1 MKSHLGVGFIALST
15 AFFATALHSV
25 AESASSDQ
33 AFVVAMT
40 MALAWALGAV
50 LASVV
55 GKDRRH
61 SGRMQI
67 GGVFALALSQMG
79 LSFISPVSFGAIGIT
94 AIVGIGAGFLL
105 VTMVCSHLELH
116 RQAEPMR
123 EAFVAFLAGKGAGF
137 LIGAIMVAIVDA
149 AHRTSLF
156 SMSAVLV
163 LVPLVAGKF
172 SEAVEARSR
181 LVRGVAGGLVI
192 VALLLL
198 VSPATTEHSVVAVSP
213 EPSSTIDLVRAPYV
227 VRPGRGLHVFLAGMV
242 SAEAVKSHLEAG
254 ARGVMAVVNGEHL
267 PASYLDLKGRDGVE
281 LFVSS
286 GSGRR
291 RIESEARRF
300 DLIQVFLESDSG
312 VGKSM
317 EQTQGLLTVEAFRL
331 YLDHL
336 KQDGIL
342 QLVPPVEG
350 LSGKRAQ
357 AVLATLSE
365 AWKRSGR
372 KDVDLHSLVVGHLS
386 TSEVDVLVV
395 TLKDVLKDERDH
407 LGGFFLVGQNE
418 RGWVL
423 PSDSSGPVMTDDK
436 PFLKETAPGGF
447 EGWLLGVTSA
457 AVLIALTAWIAAK
470 ERRKGVASQWQTFSI
485 AIFFGGLGL
494 SFALFSTFFEM
505 RAMRDW
511 GRPELASALV
521 AAALSVFAALGAQL
535 FAGHPKRRFGVR
547 IQPLANFVFAA
558 LFAYLAGAV
567 AEPLVASGGEIF
579 SILIGASVLI
589 PYGLLGGP
597 FFPNAMEEAAE
608 KLHPKSMYLLWASFA
623 AGASLGLYVGT
634 SLSASAGFSAVF
646 LAGVFVFA
654 WVAIIGGLVRPFS
667 LRKAGEGS

>member
-15 AFFATALHSV
+15 AFFAIALYSV
-25 AESASSDQ
+25 AESVSSDR

-40 MALAWALGAV
+40 IALAWAIGAV
-50 LASVV
+50 MAAVV
-55 GKDRRH
+55 GKERRH
-61 SGRMQI
+61 SGRLQV
-67 GGVFALALSQMG
+67 G
-79 LSFISPVSFGAIGIT
+79 GAIVLTLAQMTLAVVSPIGLVAIGLAASIGIC
-94 AIVGIGAGFLL
+94 AGFLL
-105 VTMVCSHLELH
+105 VTMVCSHLEL
-116 RQAEPMR
+116 RRDAESMR
-123 EAFVAFLAGKGAGF
+123 EAFVVFLAGKGAGF
-137 LIGAIMVAIVDA
+137 LIGAIMVAIVDV

-156 SMSAVLV
+156 AMSAALV
-163 LVPLVAGKF
+163 LIPLAAGRF
-172 SEAVEARSR
+172 SEAAEARSR
-181 LVRGVAGGLVI
+181 AVRGIAGGLVI

-198 VSPATTEHSVVAVSP
+198 VSPMTTELPPAAVKGEPPVV
-213 EPSSTIDLVRAPYV
+213 DLVRTPYL
-227 VRPGRGLHVFLAGMV
+227 VRQGRGLHVFLVGMV
-242 SAEAVKSHLEAG
+242 SADTVKSHLESG
-254 ARGVMAVVNGEHL
+254 ARGVMAVVSGEHL
-267 PASYLDLKGRDGVE
+267 PSGYFDFKAADGVE
-281 LFVSS
+281 LSVSS

-300 DLIQVFLESDSG
+300 DLIQVFLEGESMP
-312 VGKSM
+312 GKSM

-336 KQDGIL
+336 KQDGML
-342 QLVPPVEG
+342 QLVPPEEG
-350 LSGKRAQ
+350 LSGKRAH
-357 AVLATLSE
+357 AVLATLAE

-372 KDVDLHSLVVGHLS
+372 KDVDLHSLVVGQLE
-386 TSEVDVLVV
+386 TNAVDVLVV
-395 TLKDVLKDERDH
+395 TLKDIVKDERDR
-407 LGGFFLVGQNE
+407 LGELFSVGQND

-423 PSDSSGPVMTDDK
+423 PSDSSGPVITDDK
-436 PFLKETAPGGF
+436 PFLKVTAPGGF
-447 EGWLLGVTSA
+447 EGWLLGAVSA
-457 AVLIALTAWIAAK
+457 IVLITLIAWITAK

-494 SFALFSTFFEM
+494 AFALFSTFFEM
-505 RAMRDW
+505 RAVRDW

-521 AAALSVFAALGAQL
+521 AAALSVFSALGAQL

-567 AEPLVASGGEIF
+567 AEPLVATAGEIF

-634 SLSASAGFSAVF
+634 SLSISAGFSAVF

-667 LRKAGEGS
+667 LRKAGEGA

>member
-15 AFFATALHSV
+15 AFFAIALYSV
-25 AESASSDQ
+25 AESVSSDR
-33 AFVVAMT
+33 AFVVGMT
-40 MALAWALGAV
+40 MALAWAIGAV
-50 LASVV
+50 VASIV
-55 GKDRRH
+55 GKDLRH
-61 SGRMQI
+61 SGRLQVS
-67 GGVFALALSQMG
+67 GVVVLALAQMVLAFVSPIG
-79 LSFISPVSFGAIGIT
+79 LS
-94 AIVGIGAGFLL
+94 AIVVTAGVGICAGFLL

-123 EAFVAFLAGKGAGF
+123 EAFVAFLGGKGAGF
-137 LIGAIMVAIVDA
+137 LFGAVMVAIVDA

-156 SMSAVLV
+156 SISAALV
-163 LVPLVAGKF
+163 LVPLAAGRL
-172 SEAVEARSR
+172 SEAVETRSR
-181 LVRGVAGGLVI
+181 AVRGIAGGLI
-192 VALLLL
+192 FVALLLL
-198 VSPATTEHSVVAVSP
+198 VSPAKTELSTTVEKTEASAV
-213 EPSSTIDLVRAPYV
+213 DLVRAPYL
-227 VRPGRGLHVFLAGMV
+227 VRPGRGLHVLLAGMA
-242 SAEAVKSHLEAG
+242 SAEAVKSHLESG

-267 PASYLDLKGRDGVE
+267 PAGYFDLKAGEGVE
-281 LFVSS
+281 LSVSS

-291 RIESEARRF
+291 RLESEARRF
-300 DLIQVFLESDSG
+300 DLIQVFLESESKA
-312 VGKSM
+312 GKSM

-336 KQDGIL
+336 KQDGML
-342 QLVPPVEG
+342 QLVPPAEG
-350 LSGKRAQ
+350 LTGKRAQ

-395 TLKDVLKDERDH
+395 TLKDVLKEERDH
-407 LGGFFLVGQNE
+407 LGGFFRVGQNE

-436 PFLKETAPGGF
+436 PFLKEMAPGGL
-447 EGWLLGVTSA
+447 EGWLLGAASA
-457 AVLIALTAWIAAK
+457 TVLIALIAWITAK

-521 AAALSVFAALGAQL
+521 VAALSVFSALGAQL

-634 SLSASAGFSAVF
+634 SLSVSAGFSAVF

-667 LRKAGEGS
+667 LRKAGEGA

>member
-15 AFFATALHSV
+15 AFFAIALYSV
-25 AESASSDQ
+25 AESVSSDR

-40 MALAWALGAV
+40 MALAWAIGAV
-50 LASVV
+50 MAAVV
-55 GKDRRH
+55 GKERRH
-61 SGRMQI
+61 SGRLQV
-67 GGVFALALSQMG
+67 GGVIVLALAQIAMALV
-79 LSFISPVSFGAIGIT
+79 SPIGVTAIGI
-94 AIVGIGAGFLL
+94 AAGIGICAGFLL
-105 VTMVCSHLELH
+105 VTMVCSHLEL
-116 RQAEPMR
+116 RREAEPMR

-137 LIGAIMVAIVDA
+137 LFGAIMVAIVDA
-149 AHRTSLF
+149 AHRASLF
-156 SMSAVLV
+156 SMSAALI
-163 LVPLVAGKF
+163 LVPLAAGRL
-172 SEAVEARSR
+172 SEAAETRSR
-181 LVRGVAGGLVI
+181 AVRGIAGGLVF

-198 VSPATTEHSVVAVSP
+198 VSPATTELSTTSGKV
-213 EPSSTIDLVRAPYV
+213 EPAGIELVRAPYL

-267 PASYLDLKGRDGVE
+267 PAGYFDLKAGEGVE
-281 LFVSS
+281 LSVSS

-300 DLIQVFLESDSG
+300 DLIQVFLESESKA
-312 VGKSM
+312 GKSM

-336 KQDGIL
+336 KQDGML
-342 QLVPPVEG
+342 QLVPPAEG
-350 LSGKRAQ
+350 LTGKRAQ

-386 TSEVDVLVV
+386 TSEVDVLIVAF
-395 TLKDVLKDERDH
+395 KDVLKDERDH
-407 LGGFFLVGQNE
+407 LGGFFRIGQDE

-436 PFLKETAPGGF
+436 PFLKDTAPGGL
-447 EGWLLGVTSA
+447 EGWLLGAASA
-457 AVLIALTAWIAAK
+457 AVLVALIAWIAAK

-634 SLSASAGFSAVF
+634 SLSVSAGFSAVF

-667 LRKAGEGS
+667 LRKAGEGT

>member
-1 MKSHLGVGFIALST
+1 
-15 AFFATALHSV
+15 
-25 AESASSDQ
+25 
-33 AFVVAMT
+33 
-40 MALAWALGAV
+40 MALAFV
-50 LASVV
+50 SP
-55 GKDRRH
+55 
-61 SGRMQI
+61 I
-67 GGVFALALSQMG
+67 G
-79 LSFISPVSFGAIGIT
+79 LS
-94 AIVGIGAGFLL
+94 AIVVTAGVGICAGFLL
-105 VTMVCSHLELH
+105 VTMVCSHLELY

-137 LIGAIMVAIVDA
+137 LLGAIMLAIVGA

-156 SMSAVLV
+156 SMSAAFV
-163 LVPLVAGKF
+163 LVPLAAGRL
-172 SEAVEARSR
+172 SEAAETRTRA
-181 LVRGVAGGLVI
+181 VRGIAGGLVF

-198 VSPATTEHSVVAVSP
+198 VSPAPTELSPTAVKAEAS
-213 EPSSTIDLVRAPYV
+213 EVELVRVPYL

-254 ARGVMAVVNGEHL
+254 ARGVTVAVNGEHL
-267 PASYLDLKGRDGVE
+267 PTGYFDLKAGDGVE
-281 LFVSS
+281 LSVNSA
-286 GSGRR
+286 SGRR

-300 DLIQVFLESDSG
+300 DLIQVFLESESKA
-312 VGKSM
+312 GKSL
-317 EQTQGLLTVEAFRL
+317 EQTQGLLTVEAFRI

-336 KQDGIL
+336 KQDGML
-342 QLVPPVEG
+342 QLVPPAEG
-350 LSGKRAQ
+350 LTGKRAQ
-357 AVLATLSE
+357 ALLATLSE

-407 LGGFFLVGQNE
+407 LGGFFSVGQNE

-447 EGWLLGVTSA
+447 EGWLLGVASA
-457 AVLIALTAWIAAK
+457 TVLIALIAWIAAK

-521 AAALSVFAALGAQL
+521 AAALSVFSALGAQL

-634 SLSASAGFSAVF
+634 SLSVSAGFSAVF

>member
-1 MKSHLGVGFIALST
+1 M
-15 AFFATALHSV
+15 
-25 AESASSDQ
+25 
-33 AFVVAMT
+33 
-40 MALAWALGAV
+40 
-50 LASVV
+50 
-55 GKDRRH
+55 
-61 SGRMQI
+61 
-67 GGVFALALSQMG
+67 
-79 LSFISPVSFGAIGIT
+79 
-94 AIVGIGAGFLL
+94 
-105 VTMVCSHLELH
+105 
-116 RQAEPMR
+116 
-123 EAFVAFLAGKGAGF
+123 
-137 LIGAIMVAIVDA
+137 
-149 AHRTSLF
+149 
-156 SMSAVLV
+156 
-163 LVPLVAGKF
+163 
-172 SEAVEARSR
+172 
-181 LVRGVAGGLVI
+181 
-192 VALLLL
+192 
-198 VSPATTEHSVVAVSP
+198 
-213 EPSSTIDLVRAPYV
+213 
-227 VRPGRGLHVFLAGMV
+227 
-242 SAEAVKSHLEAG
+242 
-254 ARGVMAVVNGEHL
+254 
-267 PASYLDLKGRDGVE
+267 
-281 LFVSS
+281 
-286 GSGRR
+286 
-291 RIESEARRF
+291 
-300 DLIQVFLESDSG
+300 IQVFLESDSG

-350 LSGKRAQ
+350 LNGKRAQ

-447 EGWLLGVTSA
+447 EGWLLGVASA
-457 AVLIALTAWIAAK
+457 AVLIALTAWVAAK